1 MIHSRSPKRVTQGR
15 QAPVPLQRWVHL
27 HRCNRWVHLTEGS
40 CVEDGWKSEIYWRY
54 IYSEAIFGV
63 SFLGGSGVSIKGVK
77 IVRDTL
83 RETNIQGHYSRTPQS
98 NPENRLTVYLP
109 FSKHQ
114 RVINQWPLKII
125 SWKIKFPC
133 WALTMFHCEL
143 LALGRF
149 VFYILGHMNITHT
162 DIERFYLWEWL
173 QFRILCVLGI
183 LFVLLNAYQQYMHKH
198 V

>member
-1 MIHSRSPKRVTQGR
+1 M
-15 QAPVPLQRWVHL
+15 
-27 HRCNRWVHLTEGS
+27 
-40 CVEDGWKSEIYWRY
+40 
-54 IYSEAIFGV
+54 
-63 SFLGGSGVSIKGVK
+63 SFLGGSCVSIKGVK

-83 RETNIQGHYSRTPQS
+83 RESLRETNSSHLKMDGWNRIVSFWGTAYFQVRTVSFREGTLPETNIQGHYSRTPQS

-149 VFYILGHMNITHT
+149 VFYILGHMYINHT
-162 DIERFYLWEWL
+162 DIESFTFESDYNSVFHVCWEFCLFCLMHLNNTCTNMFNYTYIQLMYLCKHIL
-173 QFRILCVLGI
+173 Q
-183 LFVLLNAYQQYMHKH
+183 ASET
-198 V
+198 

>member
-1 MIHSRSPKRVTQGR
+1 M
-15 QAPVPLQRWVHL
+15 
-27 HRCNRWVHLTEGS
+27 
-40 CVEDGWKSEIYWRY
+40 EDGWKSEIYWRY
-54 IYSEAIFGV
+54 ICSEAIFGV

-83 RETNIQGHYSRTPQS
+83 RETNSSHLKMDGWNRIVSFWGTAYFKVRTVSFREGTLPETNIQGHYSRTPQS

-162 DIERFYLWEWL
+162 DIERFYL
-173 QFRILCVLGI
+173 
-183 LFVLLNAYQQYMHKH
+183 
-198 V
+198 